1 MARLVET
8 YLVDDLTQERGDDVQ
23 THSLELNGVSY
34 EIDLSTASY
43 EDLESKLGPFMKAGR
58 RTSSAKRKRPRKAS
72 THAQKRVPV
81 ATFSDADPDPAEIRR
96 WAKERK
102 IEVPARGRIPRSV
115 REQFVAARST
125 AA

>member
-1 MARLVET
+1 MGRLVET

-34 EIDLSTASY
+34 EIDLSATSY
-43 EDLESKLGPFMKAGR
+43 EDLESKLAPFMKAGR
-58 RTSSAKRKRPRKAS
+58 RTSSTKGKRPRKAS
-72 THAQKRVPV
+72 AHAQKRVPV

-96 WAKERK
+96 WAEERK

-115 REQFVAARST
+115 REQFVAAQG
-125 AA
+125 AAA